1 MCTLAMVSLGS
12 LFVVVV
18 AVVLLLLL
26 FFFLFFSFLFF
37 WGGGRVLSFVFLGV
51 YVFPADTPKEVLP
64 DLIWFYN
71 KNSQS

>member
-26 FFFLFFSFLFF
+26 LFFFFFFF
-37 WGGGRVLSFVFLGV
+37 FGGGGGRVLSFVFLGV